1 MSAGSPVIQTNLRA
15 SKVKMIS
22 KPTNQE
28 AARGNKVER
37 SAERKVKGKENRC
50 LSLSPP
56 SLLLFH
62 LRRLLNAQRAMDS
75 SREIL
80 LPPSLLSSSNLA
92 RERGGE
98 RWFSLHGFG
107 FAPLANIVRRG
118 SNL

>member
-56 SLLLFH
+56 SLLFH

-80 LPPSLLSSSNLA
+80 LPPSLPSSSNLA
-92 RERGGE
+92 RERGRGE
-98 RWFSLHGFG
+98 
-107 FAPLANIVRRG
+107 VV
-118 SNL
+118 